1 MVTQKRQAILK
12 AAEEVF
18 AKQGFNQIKVA
29 DIVKESQV
37 HEASIYA
44 YFKNKKNIL
53 FDICGDY
60 VRTAVQGLK
69 EHFQGMKEPGPKRRK
84 LIGTFDQFFLEQFF
98 RKSAPLGL
106 VELNAIVDSLVRA
119 IKVREVV

>member
-69 EHFQGMKEPGPKRRK
+69 EHFQGMKEPGARNA
-84 LIGTFDQFFLEQFF
+84 GNS
-98 RKSAPLGL
+98 SARSTNFIWNNFCG
-106 VELNAIVDSLVRA
+106 RA
-119 IKVREVV
+119 RLLALSS